1 MGVWRHDKLSISRS
15 FVPFFHDS
23 KPPSVAVNTAAQ
35 NKRLPAFLWP
45 MVGRWPYEQTN
56 EISVNEF
63 WEATSITLVGICGTC
78 ATTDSTNHRPCST
91 VCVCSVTQPCPALCH
106 PMNCSPP
113 GFSIHR
119 ISQAR
124 ILEWVAISF
133 PMCTI
138 VFTIEKYSSVRGLCA
153 VQMCA
158 IQTCTARVCMYQ
170 SINSV
175 A

>member
-124 ILEWVAISF
+124 ILEWVAGSISRGSSQPRDQWLIF
-133 PMCTI
+133 PTT
-138 VFTIEKYSSVRGLCA
+138 VSQLVKNPPKSHKRG
-153 VQMCA
+153 
-158 IQTCTARVCMYQ
+158 RF
-170 SINSV
+170 NS
-175 A
+175 